1 MKKKERAYSDE
12 QISILEQNP
21 YTHSVTPYRLTFTL
35 AFKEFFMSQVYKPG
49 MTCPKILKA
58 AGYDPKMF
66 SRPFI
71 DHLRKRILVEAASP
85 EGLQPP
91 KGLSQ
96 AERIKAF
103 AEKNL
108 DSQRTSTSIKELQSR
123 VVHLEQQVEFL
134 KKISNTL
141 HPPED

>member
-35 AFKEFFMSQVYKPG
+35 AFKEFFMSQVHKSG

-85 EGLQPP
+85 EGLKPP
-91 KGLSQ
+91 RGLSQ
-96 AERIKAF
+96 AEKIKVF

-108 DSQRTSTSIKELQSR
+108 DRQRTATSIKELQSR
-123 VVHLEQQVEFL
+123 VVHLEQQV
-134 KKISNTL
+134 
-141 HPPED
+141 